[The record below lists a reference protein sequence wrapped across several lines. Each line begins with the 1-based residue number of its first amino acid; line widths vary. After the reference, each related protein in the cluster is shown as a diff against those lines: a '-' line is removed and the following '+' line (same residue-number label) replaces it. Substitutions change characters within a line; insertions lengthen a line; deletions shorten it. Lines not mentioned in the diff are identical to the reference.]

1 MRSVSVLDRPVRAEA
16 AVAFG
21 LCILLGSKLSPLPF
35 APYAGVLGLVVLPVL
50 MALRSYRG
58 LPLLAALLATSVLS
72 GIVLTVAFD
81 DHTTLPSVMIGK
93 SAMVVAFIGSLA
105 VVAYARTAIGA
116 PFTAIAYGL
125 GMLIAAVLAGPASAG
140 GWRFTYSIPVA
151 VLVLGLLSLRAS
163 LPVQIAGLL
172 LLAGIGFVNDSRSN
186 SAMLVLAAVV
196 LMWQRLARV
205 VNKGRRRVGNVLG
218 VLLFGAGVF
227 QLIQFSLLEGFFG
240 AATQAKTS
248 RQIEMTG
255 SLLLGGRPEAAAS
268 FALVR
273 LYPFGIGSGSA
284 PRMTDVTA
292 AKASMLS
299 VGYDPQNNYVDQFM
313 FGTGIEVH
321 SIIGDFWL
329 WFGLAGLAACIAMAV
344 ILVRGLEHSLRDAA
358 LTGLLA
364 YLSIRAF
371 WDLAFSPPAP
381 SMTTLALTLPLI
393 AVAIPH
399 RRRPKDLASI
409 SKRMPGVAESR
420 I

>member
-299 VGYDPQNNYVDQFM
+299 VG
-313 FGTGIEVH
+313 
-321 SIIGDFWL
+321 
-329 WFGLAGLAACIAMAV
+329 
-344 ILVRGLEHSLRDAA
+344 
-358 LTGLLA
+358 
-364 YLSIRAF
+364 
-371 WDLAFSPPAP
+371 
-381 SMTTLALTLPLI
+381 
-393 AVAIPH
+393 
-399 RRRPKDLASI
+399 
-409 SKRMPGVAESR
+409 
-420 I
+420 